1 MVTFSVNELFQNNN
15 GQVQFGR
22 QVDDADGPVVV
33 NESPKEIIIPVAP
46 IPVPQP
52 QVVAIPVPA
61 PVIIEPQPIEEP
73 KQEDLSEH
81 QSEQP
86 TPILSAPII
95 IEGSHNREVTPTP
108 KKAKAGSGFASAF
121 PSKKKS
127 EQEVTPEFIK
137 EFIESISSINYGDYL
152 RGLMKIAG
160 VSQKELAAYCKIN
173 FMYISDFV
181 TLKKKLKKDAINS
194 IIKYMNESQRLR
206 DHPELF
212 KTVCETI
219 VDKFKE
225 GVREETTKA

>member
-1 MVTFSVNELFQNNN
+1 MATLSVNELFQNN
-15 GQVQFGR
+15 GQVNFGR
-22 QVDDADGPVVV
+22 QVDDADGPVVI
-33 NESPKEIIIPVAP
+33 NEAPKEIIIPIVP
-46 IPVPQP
+46 IPAPQP
-52 QVVAIPVPA
+52 QVVAIPVITPIEP
-61 PVIIEPQPIEEP
+61 PVIAEPQSIKESQ
-73 KQEDLSEH
+73 QETP
-81 QSEQP
+81 SEQQ
-86 TPILSAPII
+86 PILSVPIVV
-95 IEGSHNREVTPTP
+95 EGSHNREETPTP
-108 KKAKAGSGFASAF
+108 KKAKPRSGFASTF

-137 EFIESISSINYGDYL
+137 EFIESIASINYGDYL

-194 IIKYMNESQRLR
+194 IIKYMNENQRLR
-206 DHPELF
+206 AHPELF

-225 GVREETTKA
+225 GVREETSKV